1 MNKLLA
7 AAIPFAFIFGL
18 SSQANAL
25 VNLQM
30 VADYGTYVVAHGVSD
45 SPYVQNC
52 NMVES
57 RTNWLGYTQTQVIGN
72 WIFAPYSTRVFNLPK
87 NGSYF
92 NLVCN

>member
-1 MNKLLA
+1 MKKLLA
-7 AAIPFAFIFGL
+7 AVPFVFIFGL

-25 VNLQM
+25 VNLHV
-30 VADYGTYVVAHGVSD
+30 VADYGNYVVAHGVSD
-45 SPYVQNC
+45 SAYVQNC

-57 RTNWLGYTQTQVIGN
+57 YTNWLGYTQNRVIGN